1 MAKIS
6 AAMKAVKKI
15 GAVAK
20 TKPKKPSKEQQRQ
33 AAERARDKV
42 KARKEK
48 MRGILKEFEN
58 RRPAKKPQAAAGG
71 SGRGRPPIDKKK
83 ILENK
88 KAVDKKQK
96 LEKQPTTIREANE
109 KARHHHAATVKALT
123 RQQAVIR
130 REAKAAGMSVK
141 AYKEKFSNRASVKK
155 LKELQK
161 QNEAVRNK
169 QFKKGGMVRKK

>member
-58 RRPAKKPQAAAGG
+58 SRPAKKPQAAAGG
-71 SGRGRPPIDKKK
+71 SGRGRPPINKKK
-83 ILENK
+83 ILK
-88 KAVDKKQK
+88 
-96 LEKQPTTIREANE
+96 
-109 KARHHHAATVKALT
+109 
-123 RQQAVIR
+123 
-130 REAKAAGMSVK
+130 S
-141 AYKEKFSNRASVKK
+141 
-155 LKELQK
+155 
-161 QNEAVRNK
+161 
-169 QFKKGGMVRKK
+169 